1 MAKKP
6 IRPVWRCKGED
17 GPRDLDM
24 PVLAVRVIEDGR
36 RYYFYQWC
44 YWMNGYDLT
53 LCIRHGEAEEEFT
66 YEPFYDYDFWFQIPE
81 ISNKRMEN
89 MLFWRSIEE
98 RNNQQREI
106 EKLSEARNNGKEV

>member
-53 LCIRHGEAEEEFT
+53 LCIRHGEAEEFT
-66 YEPFYDYDFWFQIPE
+66 YEPFYDYDFGYRYR
-81 ISNKRMEN
+81 K
-89 MLFWRSIEE
+89 
-98 RNNQQREI
+98 
-106 EKLSEARNNGKEV
+106 